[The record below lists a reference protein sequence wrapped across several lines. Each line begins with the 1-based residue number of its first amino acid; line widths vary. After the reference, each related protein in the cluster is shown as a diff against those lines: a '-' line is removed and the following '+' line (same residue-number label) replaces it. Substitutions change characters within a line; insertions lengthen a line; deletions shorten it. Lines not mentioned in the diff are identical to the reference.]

1 MNEEKDESF
10 QKFVEKEIR
19 PLVENYRPLNN
30 REEWYHQWDLIPLKD
45 ESPDEY
51 TKRLMEIRKDPKV
64 TWQFKTFILQIVST
78 VYYGYLKSKE
88 EGQQ

>member
-1 MNEEKDESF
+1 MTEEKDKSF
-10 QKFVEKEIR
+10 RKFVEEVIR
-19 PLVENYRPLNN
+19 PLVESYKPLNN
-30 REEWYHQWDLIPLKD
+30 REEWYCHWDLIPM
-45 ESPDEY
+45 ENEEPDTY

>member
-1 MNEEKDESF
+1 MSEEKVRSF
-10 QKFVEKEIR
+10 QKFVEEVIR

-30 REEWYHQWDLIPLKD
+30 REEWYTKWDLIPTVD
-45 ESPDEY
+45 EDVNSY

-78 VYYGYLKSKE
+78 VYYGYLKPKE
-88 EGQQ
+88 EG